1 MWHKE
6 ILKESVASV
15 GEEWDGIICLVLT
28 RYLFVREIKK
38 TKDWNPCLKVNRM
51 ATKKKD
57 ADMDESKKQVT
68 AMFSRM
74 KRVLADLLTGA
85 YIMFSSSSLR

>member
-1 MWHKE
+1 MWQKE
-6 ILKESVASV
+6 ILKQSVASV

-28 RYLFVREIKK
+28 RYLFVRERVKK

-51 ATKKKD
+51 TTKKKD

-85 YIMFSSSSLR
+85 YIMFSSLR